1 MSCLET
7 YTAAELAWAGAGGA
21 GPLRHIRA
29 RVPVLNL
36 KLFKLQQKMTS

>member
-7 YTAAELAWAGAGGA
+7 YTAAELARAGAGGA

-36 KLFKLQQKMTS
+36 KLFKLQQKVTS